1 MNSVR
6 AIVSVFFLLC
16 SSVAAG
22 HEVTIH
28 TEAARAVLEAINNPA
43 LTEAE
48 ARRIAQLPAN
58 VMAQRKAQAF
68 DPNGTEDRFVTE
80 LLAEARGMKP
90 EGKDLFRFERA
101 KRARAG
107 TLNVLA
113 AIEQNPAEFTK
124 WVNDRV
130 ETFSPPVSSLKL
142 AGHLI
147 AAGGPTGFAFGG
159 NDFYLN
165 VTHFPDDLLATKVV
179 TAHEL
184 YHAVQ
189 GAAFKAQG
197 KEWRGFKAEEW
208 KALPSD
214 KEQDAYI
221 VDRFLGNLVTEG
233 IAMYVGDPELLEQSS
248 GAYSKWDL
256 TRFRRQ
262 QNNMSGLVTM
272 LDLTLIGLTA
282 EQPVDYRKAYAL
294 GFLSEDQPLY
304 FLGYEMAKAIE
315 RKKGPKR
322 LGELLT
328 GSGCGFFNDYL
339 DATASDEK
347 ALKLGEHTLRM
358 VSTHCP
364 A

>member
-1 MNSVR
+1 VGSIKTLICMLVL
-6 AIVSVFFLLC
+6 VC
-16 SSVAAG
+16 TGAAAA
-22 HEVTIH
+22 HEVTIA
-28 TEAARAVLEAINNPA
+28 TDAAQAVLEAINNPS

-58 VMAQRKAQAF
+58 KMAQRKVQTF
-68 DPNGTEDRFVTE
+68 DPAGTEDRFVVE
-80 LLAEARGMKP
+80 LLAEAKGTKP

-101 KRARAG
+101 RRARAG

-113 AIEQNPAEFTK
+113 AIKKNPVDFAR

-130 ETFSPPVSSLKL
+130 EAFSPPGPPLKL
-142 AGHLI
+142 EGHLI

-165 VTHFPDDLLATKVV
+165 ITHFPDDLLAAKAV

-189 GAAFKAQG
+189 GAAFKSQG
-197 KEWRGFKAEEW
+197 KVLRSFKEAEW
-208 KALPSD
+208 KALPSKPD
-214 KEQDAYI
+214 KDAYI

-233 IAMYVGDPELLEQSS
+233 IAMYVSDPELLTASS

-256 TRFRRQ
+256 TRLRRQ
-262 QNNMSGLVTM
+262 QNNLSGLVTM
-272 LDLTLIGLTA
+272 LDLALIGLTSD
-282 EQPVDYRKAYAL
+282 QPINYRKAYAM

-304 FLGYEMAKAIE
+304 FLGYEMAKSIE

-328 GSGCGFFNDYL
+328 GTGCGFFRDFIE
-339 DATASDEK
+339 ASAGDDK
-347 ALKLGEHTLRM
+347 APKLGEHTLRM

>member
-1 MNSVR
+1 MGSIRTLV
-6 AIVSVFFLLC
+6 ACAMLFC
-16 SSVAAG
+16 SSAAAA
-22 HEVTIH
+22 HEITIE
-28 TEAARAVLEAINNPA
+28 TDAALAVLEAINNPD

-48 ARRIAQLPAN
+48 ARRIAKFPAN
-58 VMAQRKAQAF
+58 KMVQRKVQSF
-68 DPNGTEDRFVTE
+68 DPAGAEERFVVE
-80 LLAEARGMKP
+80 LLAEARGTKP
-90 EGKDLFRFERA
+90 EGKDIFRFERA

-107 TLNVLA
+107 TLNVLN
-113 AIEQNPAEFTK
+113 AIKKNPAEFTK

-130 ETFSPPVSSLKL
+130 EAFSPPGPPLKL
-142 AGHLI
+142 EGHLI

-165 VTHFPDDLLATKVV
+165 ITHFPDDLLAAKAV

-189 GAAFKAQG
+189 GAAFKSQG
-197 KEWRGFKAEEW
+197 KEWSRFKSEEW
-208 KALPSD
+208 NALPSD
-214 KEQDAYI
+214 KERDAYI

-233 IAMYVGDPELLEQSS
+233 IAMYVGDPELLAQSS

-272 LDLTLIGLTA
+272 LDLALIGLTS
-282 EQPVDYRKAYAL
+282 EQPIDYGKAYAL

-304 FLGYEMAKAIE
+304 FLGYEMAKSIE

-328 GSGCGFFNDYL
+328 GSGCGFFKDYL
-339 DATASDEK
+339 NATAGDEK
-347 ALKLGEHTLRM
+347 APKLGEHTLRL

>member
-1 MNSVR
+1 MLVR
-6 AIVSVFFLLC
+6 LALV
-16 SSVAAG
+16 VALFSLPSQVLA
-22 HEVTIH
+22 HEVVIH
-28 TEAARAVLEAINNPA
+28 VEAARAVLEAINNPA
-43 LTEAE
+43 LTETE

-58 VMAQRKAQAF
+58 KMAQRKVQNF
-68 DPNGTEDRFVTE
+68 DPNGTEDRFVIE
-80 LLAEARGMKP
+80 LLAEARGTKP

-107 TLNVLA
+107 ALNVLA
-113 AIEQNPAEFTK
+113 AIEQNPAQFNK

-130 ETFSPPVSSLKL
+130 ETFSPPGLPLKL
-142 AGHLI
+142 EGHLI

-165 VTHFPDDLLATKVV
+165 ITHFPDDLLAAKAI

-189 GAAFKAQG
+189 GAAFKSQG
-197 KEWRGFKAEEW
+197 KEWRRFKAAEW
-208 KALPSD
+208 EALPSD
-214 KEQDAYI
+214 GERDAYV

-233 IAMYVGDPELLEQSS
+233 IAMYVGDPELLTQSS
-248 GAYSKWDL
+248 GAYSKWEL
-256 TRFRRQ
+256 ARFRRQ

-272 LDLTLIGLTA
+272 LDLALIGLTSD
-282 EQPVDYRKAYAL
+282 QPIDYGKAYAL

-304 FLGYEMAKAIE
+304 FLGYEMAKTIQ
-315 RKKGPKR
+315 RKRGPKR

-328 GSGCGFFNDYL
+328 GSGCGFFRDYL
-339 DATASDEK
+339 SASAGDDQAHE
-347 ALKLGEHTLRM
+347 LGEHTLRM
-358 VSTHCP
+358 ISTHCP